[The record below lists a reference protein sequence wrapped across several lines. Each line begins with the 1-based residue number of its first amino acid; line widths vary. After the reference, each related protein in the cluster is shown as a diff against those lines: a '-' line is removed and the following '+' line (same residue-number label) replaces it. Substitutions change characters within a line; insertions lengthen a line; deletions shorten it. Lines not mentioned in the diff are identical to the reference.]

1 MGKIRFGVF
10 VFFGGLII
18 GLGGVVLIRKIIYLY
33 SKKRRKKKFKR
44 MMADLQL
51 EDKEKDSR

>member
-18 GLGGVVLIRKIIYLY
+18 SLGGVALIRKIIYLY

-51 EDKEKDSR
+51 EDKVKDRR